1 VTTGEQATIALVVVV
16 VIKEIY
22 QLVTAGQKFDDRIQ
36 SKIDAAI
43 TADKKAKEREAELKE
58 QLTERQFSH
67 MADDIRRIS
76 DSIAEIMRMLR
87 ESVATK
93 QDILQMDARMDAV
106 EESNRDHYDNFK
118 KVREEIASLRVSC
131 AKHHRTG
138 DTSAFPRQQ

>member
-1 VTTGEQATIALVVVV
+1 MVALF
-16 VIKEIY
+16 VIKEVY
-22 QLVTAGQKFDDRIQ
+22 VAFTAGQKFDDRIQ
-36 SKIDAAI
+36 KQID
-43 TADKKAKEREAELKE
+43 KALGAEKLAKDREANLKE
-58 QLTERQFSH
+58 QLTEKQFSH

-118 KVREEIASLRVSC
+118 KVREEIGQIRIGC
-131 AKHHRTG
+131 ARYHRTPG
-138 DTSAFPRQQ
+138 DSSSFPRDRS